1 MQSGDF
7 VAVVSS
13 SSYLRAVL
21 SLRGGRWLL
30 VVRVM
35 VVMAM
40 VMIVRIATMHA
51 KRVIAILHVLG
62 LK

>member
-13 SSYLRAVL
+13 SDLGAVL

-62 LK
+62 L